1 MPAPPLVLADLFALS
16 ARPDSLVFAVLRPG
30 VEIHRLWGD
39 PPEGPGAAL
48 LRYAPG
54 ASIPAHQHVGH
65 EQILVLSGSQSDD
78 RGLYRAGTLIVNP
91 PGTGHAVHSAEG
103 CLVLVVWEHGIKP
116 RAA

>member
-1 MPAPPLVLADLFALS
+1 MPVPPFVLTDLFALS
-16 ARPDSLVFAVLRPG
+16 ARPDMLAFSALRPG
-30 VEIHRLWGD
+30 VEIFRLWGE
-39 PPEGPGAAL
+39 PPEGAGAAL

-65 EQILVLSGSQSDD
+65 EQILVLSGSQSDE
-78 RGLYRAGTLIVNP
+78 RGTYPAGSLIVNP

-103 CLVLVVWEHGIKP
+103 CLVLVVWEHGIRP

>member
-1 MPAPPLVLADLFALS
+1 MPVPLLVLPDLFALS
-16 ARPDSLVFAVLRPG
+16 ARPDSLAFSPMRPG

-65 EQILVLSGSQSDD
+65 EQILVLAGSQSDE
-78 RGLYRAGTLIVNP
+78 RGLYRAGTLIVNA
-91 PGTGHAVHSAEG
+91 PGSGHAVHSAEG
-103 CLVLVVWEHGIKP
+103 CLVLVVWELGIKP

>member
-1 MPAPPLVLADLFALS
+1 MAVPPLVLTDLFALS
-16 ARPDSLVFAVLRPG
+16 ARPDTLAFSSLRPG

-48 LRYAPG
+48 LRYAAG

-78 RGLYRAGTLIVNP
+78 RGHYGAGTLIVNA
-91 PGTGHAVHSAEG
+91 PGTGHTVHSAEG
-103 CLVLVVWEHGIKP
+103 CLVLIVWEHGIKP
-116 RAA
+116 GAA